1 MEEQLEIYPRRRKED
16 LASRRL
22 RKGMYVLPSLFTTA
36 NVALGCYALMQVIH
50 GIVQYAVATATHA
63 PVQEWWHFDNAA
75 KAIGF
80 AVLFDGLDG
89 RIARMTHT
97 TSDFGRELDSLADV
111 ITFGIAPALLAWGW
125 GFQQISTDISYAEV
139 VTKLTHL
146 GTIASFL
153 FLIAGAS
160 RLARFNITVNPQP
173 SNPGRPGKKYFVGM
187 PIPAAAGVIAA
198 VVHFSGGDPLV
209 WWGSAVTWLLIVV
222 IAAYL
227 MVSTWRF
234 YSFKD
239 IDLRARQP
247 FRLIVIFG
255 LLFAGIWF
263 FSKPMLFVIALTY
276 MFSGVFWRLQ
286 WVFRRRGSH
295 PPPTYKE
302 ASQIS

>member
-50 GIVQYAVATATHA
+50 GIVQYAVAKATHA

-125 GFQQISTDISYAEV
+125 GFQQISTDISYTEV

-198 VVHFSGGDPLV
+198 VVHFSAGDPLV

-286 WVFRRRGSH
+286 WIFRRRGGH

>member
-1 MEEQLEIYPRRRKED
+1 MEEALEKYPKRRMED
-16 LASRRL
+16 RPSRRF

-36 NVALGCYALMQVIH
+36 NVALGCYAIMQVIH
-50 GIVQYAVATATHA
+50 GVVQYGVAKATNTM
-63 PVQEWWHFDNAA
+63 VLQGWHFDNAA

-125 GFQQISTDISYAEV
+125 GFQQLSADFSPEV
-139 VTKLTHL
+139 VTKLTQL
-146 GTIASFL
+146 GAIASFL
-153 FLIAGAS
+153 FLVAGAS

-198 VVHFSGGDPLV
+198 VVHFAGGDPIV
-209 WWGSAVTWLLIVV
+209 RWASAVTWIVIVV
-222 IAAYL
+222 CAAYL

-239 IDLRARQP
+239 IDFRARQP

-255 LLFAGIWF
+255 LLFAAIWF
-263 FSKPMLFVIALTY
+263 FSKPVLFVIALTY

-286 WVFRRRGSH
+286 WIFRRRGNP